1 MDYLEQKACDQA
13 HRAILK
19 MYKNAPDDQKYDL
32 LMTAGCAIPA
42 ELQYLNGYMR
52 CCGHVVLEGHRCPT
66 CGDKND

>member
-13 HRAILK
+13 NQAMIKILES
-19 MYKNAPDDQKYDL
+19 ATDDQKYDI
-32 LMTAGCAIPA
+32 LMAAGCDIPK

-52 CCGHVVLEGHRCPT
+52 CCGHVVLEGDRCPT